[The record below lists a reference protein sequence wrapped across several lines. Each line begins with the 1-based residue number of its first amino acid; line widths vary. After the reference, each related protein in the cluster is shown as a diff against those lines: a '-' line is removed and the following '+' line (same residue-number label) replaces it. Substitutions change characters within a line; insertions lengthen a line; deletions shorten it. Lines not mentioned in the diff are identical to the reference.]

1 MSSILEP
8 DKPVVADDPVIEEP
22 EPRTPDEVLEREK
35 EEYGG
40 MKFGS
45 AFFGWL
51 TATGTAALLT
61 ALISALGVAIGLGT
75 GSDLNDAADATGTTP
90 ETIGVIGAIVVVV
103 VLFVAYLAGGYVA
116 GRMARFSGGK
126 QGLAVWLW
134 AVVIAIVVAIVAAVG
149 GSRFNI
155 LANLNGFPRIPI
167 NEGDVTVVGIVTAV
181 VVAVVALVGA
191 VLGGLLGMRYHR
203 RVDRVGLGL

>member
-8 DKPVVADDPVIEEP
+8 DEPVVIDDPEA
-22 EPRTPDEVLEREK
+22 RTPDEVLEREK

-40 MKFGS
+40 MKLGS

-61 ALISALGVAIGLGT
+61 ALISALGLAIGLGT

-90 ETIGVIGAIVVVV
+90 ETISIIGAIVVVV

-134 AVVIAIVVAIVAAVG
+134 AVVIAIVVAVVAAIG
-149 GSRFNI
+149 GARFNI